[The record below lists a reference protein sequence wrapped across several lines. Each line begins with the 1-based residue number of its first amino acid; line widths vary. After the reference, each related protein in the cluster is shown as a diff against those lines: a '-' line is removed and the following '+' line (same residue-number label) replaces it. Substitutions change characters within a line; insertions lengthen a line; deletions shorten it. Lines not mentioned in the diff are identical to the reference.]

1 MARRIIPPR
10 NETGPPRVGAP
21 GVRRHDILSVLLEG
35 KGGLT
40 ADEIAAA
47 VGVTRSAAH
56 QHLAVLEGDGM
67 VERRSRPTTRGR
79 PAHVFVLTQ
88 KGLHL
93 FPKKYDWLA
102 ELVLSRMI
110 EERGVSAVEEQLA
123 DLGAALAQE
132 LAQDVGGG
140 DLPERIQRT
149 AGLLEEFGYVA
160 RVRETDKDAP
170 EGTAPLEIEALNCI
184 FHQLAQQHPEIC
196 ALDLAMLDAARD
208 VRTTLVTCMTRG
220 EGCCRFRF
228 EPRAKGGESE
238 PPRIRHRLLDTPG
251 A

>member
-1 MARRIIPPR
+1 MARRILPPR
-10 NETGPPRVGAP
+10 SETGTPRVGAP

-67 VERRSRPTTRGR
+67 VERRSRATTRGR

-110 EERGVSAVEEQLA
+110 EDRGVAAVEEQLA
-123 DLGAALAQE
+123 ELGAALAEE
-132 LAQDVGGG
+132 LKQDVGNGS
-140 DLPERIQRT
+140 LSEKIERA

-160 RVRETDKDAP
+160 RAKETEADAP
-170 EGTAPLEIEALNCI
+170 KGTAPLEIEALNCI
-184 FHQLAQQHPEIC
+184 FHQLAQKHPEVC
-196 ALDLAMLDAARD
+196 TLDLAMLDTALEA
-208 VRTTLVTCMTRG
+208 RTTLVSCMARG

-228 EPRAKGGESE
+228 ETRSKDEDE
-238 PPRIRHRLLDTPG
+238 PPHARLRMLDTPD